1 MSKKRKHKIK
11 LEIGNFYRV
20 LDERRDLK
28 GRFSLFEIELK
39 DGVDVSYPDIK
50 KAGRTQMHQD
60 DNRATTTSSTII
72 KSKHKK
78 KGKKNA

>member
-50 KAGRTQMHQD
+50 KPEGHRC
-60 DNRATTTSSTII
+60 I
-72 KSKHKK
+72 KMMIVQQ
-78 KGKKNA
+78 